1 MQMMFNP
8 LQIGGPEWL
17 WIILLGG
24 ILLFGTNK
32 APEMARSLGKV
43 FGEFQK
49 GRKEIDNEIFKQQE
63 FVTQTPSKSLS
74 KIELQKS
81 AAALGI
87 DTVSKSEEEIRLAIK
102 RKLDS

>member
-17 WIILLGG
+17 WIVLLGG

-32 APEMARSLGKV
+32 APETARSLGKI

-49 GRKEIDNEIFKQQE
+49 GRKD
-63 FVTQTPSKSLS
+63 
-74 KIELQKS
+74 IEN
-81 AAALGI
+81 
-87 DTVSKSEEEIRLAIK
+87 
-102 RKLDS
+102 